1 VETAVSLVTA
11 RGTLR
16 GIRHAGERPAAL
28 LGGWFSSTHIGAA
41 RLYVLM
47 GRVLAQHGV
56 GLWRVDPYGVGN
68 SDGDFA
74 SATYDSELDDYALV
88 ISQSESRFLIG
99 HSMGCTMALRLAKA
113 GDIVWCVA
121 PSYGRTPVSLIPDA
135 LRDEMTRERRAERK
149 STVLRADFL
158 ARIEEPVKVAPG
170 VSVVVFRGTDEEH
183 FPRSVIEQG
192 LPSARIVDVEKGDH
206 NFLGRGGRDALWRAM
221 DRELAPL

>member
-1 VETAVSLVTA
+1 METAVSLETT

-16 GIRHAGERPAAL
+16 GIRHAGDRPAVL

-68 SDGDFA
+68 SDGEFA
-74 SATYDSELDDYALV
+74 STTYDSELDDYGLV
-88 ISQSESRFLIG
+88 MSQSQSRFLIG
-99 HSMGCTMALRLAKA
+99 HSVGCAMALRLARA

-121 PSYGRTPVSLIPDA
+121 PSFGRVPASLVPDD
-135 LRDEMTRERRAERK
+135 LRAEMARERRAERK
-149 STVLRADFL
+149 STTLRADFL
-158 ARIEEPVKVAPG
+158 ARIEEPVKIASG
-170 VSVVVFRGTDEEH
+170 VSCVVFRGTDEEH
-183 FPRSVIEQG
+183 YPRDLVQAAV
-192 LPSARIVDVEKGDH
+192 PSARIIDVDKGDH

-221 DRELAPL
+221 DRELSPL